1 LQRCVTSDRQNG
13 YQATHDGPVVRVLT
27 NDETQFLADVTRLS
41 GRQVDGGS
49 ITAQQAVQ
57 AVEQP
62 LAIPY
67 PAFISVWGQWQNDVL
82 LADVVLYDVPGD

>member
-1 LQRCVTSDRQNG
+1 MSDRQNG
-13 YQATHDGPVVRVLT
+13 YQTKHDGPVVIVST
-27 NDETQFLADVTRLS
+27 NEETQFLVDVTRMP
-41 GRQVDGGS
+41 GGQVDGGS
-49 ITAQQAVQ
+49 ITAQQVVQ
-57 AVEQP
+57 AMEQP